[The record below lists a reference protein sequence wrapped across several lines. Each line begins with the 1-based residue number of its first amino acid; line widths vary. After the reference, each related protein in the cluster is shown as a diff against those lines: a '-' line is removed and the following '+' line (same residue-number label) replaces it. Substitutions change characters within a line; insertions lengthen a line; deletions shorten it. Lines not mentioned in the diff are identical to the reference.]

1 MDIPIFIYEFI
12 IRKIIIAGRKLEL
25 AQAVDVVAGKT
36 RREVEFK
43 CSAALELKCIM
54 FSQAALASSVA
65 VARSFHIGMLD
76 DSGLGRNLWIC
87 FSLRL

>member
-1 MDIPIFIYEFI
+1 VTAGWVEGIVWEEERAAVVGIEIDIMDISRFIYDFI

-43 CSAALELKCIM
+43 CSAALELKYVK
-54 FSQAALASSVA
+54 FSRFPKRHWRHQ
-65 VARSFHIGMLD
+65 
-76 DSGLGRNLWIC
+76 
-87 FSLRL
+87 